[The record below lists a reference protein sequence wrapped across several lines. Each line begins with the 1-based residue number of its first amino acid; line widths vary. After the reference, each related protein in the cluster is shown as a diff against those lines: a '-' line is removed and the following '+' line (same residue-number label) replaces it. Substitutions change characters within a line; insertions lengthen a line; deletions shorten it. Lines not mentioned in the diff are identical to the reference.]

1 MFYMLCVCGWGV
13 EEKGRVNVHRPM
25 NRSVSNRLKDPPPPP
40 PPFKLAFAHVSREST
55 SFNELAGDATL
66 QTAIDQLQT
75 THSAAVWWLRVMV
88 LIESSVVSFHFI

>member
-1 MFYMLCVCGWGV
+1 MLCVCGWGV

-25 NRSVSNRLKDPPPPP
+25 NRSVSNRLKGP